1 MKRLFSFFGIP
12 FFAALL
18 FTACVGNQ
26 PTVSVQR
33 IALNRGTMAVSIGGS
48 EALIITITPANAT
61 NQHITWTSS
70 NPTIATVDENG
81 LVTGVSLGVAMI
93 TATSEDGNFEVTN
106 RAQVVQFSDALEGI
120 YFRGLR
126 WATRNVGAPGTFVDA
141 PTDAGMFYQWNRGVG
156 WSSTN
161 PLVNSNG
168 GTTWDSS
175 IPTGTAWYAENDP
188 CPAGWRVPTEA
199 ELDDMRSPG
208 SIAMTYNGVSG
219 RLFGIAPDIFFFP
232 AAGSR
237 YHSDGSFRGVDTVV
251 NYWSSVS
258 IDDDSAWDFWSN
270 RGGVAIGGTYFRASA
285 LPVRCVAVD

>member
-1 MKRLFSFFGIP
+1 MKKLFYLSGF
-12 FFAALL
+12 LL
-18 FTACVGNQ
+18 FTTLLLTACFGNQ
-26 PTVSVQR
+26 PAVSVQR
-33 IALNRGTMAVSIGGS
+33 IALNRGTMAVSVGGS

-61 NQHITWTSS
+61 NRNITWTSS
-70 NPTIATVDENG
+70 DPTIATVDQNG
-81 LVTGVSLGVAMI
+81 LVTGVSTGVAII
-93 TATSEDGNFEVTN
+93 TATAEDGGFEVTN
-106 RAQVVQFSDALEGI
+106 RAQVVRFSDALEGI

-126 WATRNVGAPGTFVDA
+126 WATRNVGAPGTFADA
-141 PTDAGMFYQWNRGVG
+141 PTDAGMFFQWNRRVG

-161 PLVNSNG
+161 PLVNSDG
-168 GTTWDSS
+168 GTAWDAS
-175 IPTGTAWYAENDP
+175 IPTGTAWYAQNNP
-188 CPAGWRVPTEA
+188 CPEGWRIPTEA

-237 YHSDGSFRGVDTVV
+237 YHTDGSLRGVDVV

-258 IDDDSAWDFWSN
+258 IDDESAWDFWSN

-285 LPVRCVAVD
+285 LPVRCVAID